1 MGMTPNSEIISWAI
15 NRAGKTIEDFVSI
28 SKYAAKWLTGEKVPT
43 IKQLQKIADKTY
55 VPLAYF
61 YGTTTP
67 KMTLQIP
74 DFRTTYNGS
83 AEYPSP
89 ELYET
94 INLMQTRQDWLDF
107 FLSDL
112 EVDQIDFIGSYAGER
127 DVSKVADTVKGI
139 LNLQSGWACRME
151 PDVAVRFLRSA
162 IEAQGVYTCAGSYY
176 HPNSRPYNVD
186 EFRGFVL
193 ANDRAPIIFINT
205 RDSKS
210 AQLFTLLHEFAHLL
224 FNESGVDDMVYETPE
239 KEDLC
244 DSVAAQVLVPEHL
257 VYGVFDQMSGEQA
270 IDEIKHATKASEI
283 VCLRRAYELNRI
295 SKDDYFRIYGEYK
308 ARLKAAPASA
318 SKPSAETGPGYYKLK
333 KSNLGK
339 LFVDAIF
346 EGIKSEKLMYKD
358 AYSLTDMKAG
368 SFEEFYK
375 REGMLL

>member
-112 EVDQIDFIGSYAGER
+112 EVDQIDFIGSYAGE
-127 DVSKVADTVKGI
+127 
-139 LNLQSGWACRME
+139 
-151 PDVAVRFLRSA
+151 
-162 IEAQGVYTCAGSYY
+162 
-176 HPNSRPYNVD
+176 
-186 EFRGFVL
+186 
-193 ANDRAPIIFINT
+193 
-205 RDSKS
+205 
-210 AQLFTLLHEFAHLL
+210 
-224 FNESGVDDMVYETPE
+224 
-239 KEDLC
+239 
-244 DSVAAQVLVPEHL
+244 
-257 VYGVFDQMSGEQA
+257 
-270 IDEIKHATKASEI
+270 
-283 VCLRRAYELNRI
+283 
-295 SKDDYFRIYGEYK
+295 
-308 ARLKAAPASA
+308 
-318 SKPSAETGPGYYKLK
+318 
-333 KSNLGK
+333 
-339 LFVDAIF
+339 
-346 EGIKSEKLMYKD
+346 
-358 AYSLTDMKAG
+358 
-368 SFEEFYK
+368 
-375 REGMLL
+375 